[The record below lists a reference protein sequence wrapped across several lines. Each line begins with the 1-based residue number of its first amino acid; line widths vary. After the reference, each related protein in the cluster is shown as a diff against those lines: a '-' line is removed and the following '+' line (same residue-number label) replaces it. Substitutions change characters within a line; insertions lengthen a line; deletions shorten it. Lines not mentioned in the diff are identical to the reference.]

1 MLAILNWDLSP
12 HLLFKVLLPDSGP
25 FPVSPDHKGKPDFT
39 AEQAP
44 LEGWVELVHFL
55 TSVLHL

>member
-25 FPVSPDHKGKPDFT
+25 FPVSPYHKGKLDFT

-44 LEGWVELVHFL
+44 LEGWVELVHF
-55 TSVLHL
+55 